1 MRQPLLVGLC
11 ALLGLIIHTSSAYI
25 HPFREH
31 RRYKRQLVDGLNQ
44 QIDLN
49 ITVPYIFS
57 ARLYPYGETKG
68 DLLIRGRR
76 EVYKLANPF
85 HYLGQVYDTIYIHS
99 SGVVSFSPNALKP
112 SALPVGEP
120 VLATYWMNTEGA
132 AVFYRETDDVNIVN
146 LAHNEVNI
154 QYRYGSKFRVK
165 SVVIITWEGGR
176 PENSDS
182 EGNLFQLA
190 LIIGDSMTF
199 AHFVYSKLNSNDNAV
214 AGFASLNSSYSL
226 PDSATHDAMLL
237 SEKSDIGIP
246 GEWLF
251 RVDEPQVYL
260 CGAGF
265 KGLECIDSC
274 APSQW
279 FNDCS
284 RSCHCD
290 GGDPCDQETGR
301 CPNGRCSPGWKGAP
315 ICDQDEDECERD
327 DVCPSAQPD
336 CLNTPGSYLCICFEY
351 DEQNKRCKGSKVPGS
366 SEEKIPVKVVPVQ
379 PSFAKTATTT
389 RASAVRNRFH
399 SSTVLFTTTAAVRST
414 TTQPLTTTTQTSTA
428 STTTPW
434 TSASTTTI
442 APPTPKVTEFKP
454 LKPKPS
460 IPICPPCDVHATC
473 RNGKCECHSG
483 WKSYQ
488 NICVDVNE
496 CAESGVCGEHSE
508 CVNRPGTY
516 DCICEKGYRFENGE
530 CVDINECTASSICGD
545 GFGVECVNR
554 PGSYECRCKDGFDG
568 DPKRGCSDI
577 NECEVGTQHCGTHAK
592 CINTIG
598 GYECECL
605 PGFERITEGAGCTDI
620 DECFLSMCH
629 PAASCSNLVGSF
641 SCSCPDGFVGDGM
654 HCHETILYPI
664 ANDSIV
670 VPRKADAVATI
681 DLPSP
686 VFVFGKAYHTVYLS
700 SNGVLSFERPL
711 PGLIER
717 AEALRE
723 AAVFALHV
731 QYDYVR
737 EGLVA
742 YTYINETDSS
752 AYSLLSRSS
761 IGVQNNFRLS
771 DFRTKTLHLFTF
783 DRMRQAGSENLN
795 SFQIVLAQS
804 DDATMLTLIYEKTQ
818 SKGPMTGIASPASPF
833 HVLPNDL
840 LSSHSN
846 VGQPGKWMFRID
858 GPIGTCPSGTE
869 HPPLCDKDCPV
880 GRYGFGCLGSCHC
893 AAGFPCDTATG
904 VCANGCAAGWTGQNC
919 DQDVDEC
926 AAGLVRCAQ
935 NAECVNNIGGYEC
948 RCRKG
953 YSGDGK
959 QCAAVERCYSRFGR
973 SCSSSGFCQEFP
985 DGPRCVCARG
995 YRGDG
1000 FFCTLQRPIHSSV
1013 EDITMLLRNEHN
1025 QDEVDSDVGEH
1036 PFVMTDWQAP
1046 VRTSPRPATNRARPL
1061 LETATTPKP
1070 ISNNLEKVTQ
1080 KDSQE
1085 DVAEATTLLF
1095 LIGPAVLC
1103 AIWVILVIVVIAV
1116 CCRNKHSQRRT
1127 SSSKTGVWSAPT
1139 RNTNITAV
1147 PSNVIS
1153 SQLPSRIRP
1162 FESY

>member
-1 MRQPLLVGLC
+1 MRRPLLVGLC
-11 ALLGLIIHTSSAYI
+11 ALQFFVLVRSRAG
-25 HPFREH
+25 FRYGEH
-31 RRYKRQLVDGLNQ
+31 RRYKRQLGSGDILNQ

-57 ARLYPYGETKG
+57 ARLYPYGESKG
-68 DLLIRGRR
+68 DLLISGDTEPYR
-76 EVYKLANPF
+76 LANPF
-85 HYLGQVYDTIYIHS
+85 HYLGQVYDTIFIHS
-99 SGVVSFSPNALKP
+99 SGVVTFTPNAP
-112 SALPVGEP
+112 SPAALPVAEP
-120 VLATYWMNTEGA
+120 VLAVYWMETEGA
-132 AVFYRETDDVNIVN
+132 RVFYRETDDANIVN

-176 PENSDS
+176 PRDSDAD
-182 EGNLFQLA
+182 GNVFQLA

-199 AHFVYSKLNSNDNAV
+199 AHLVYSKLNSNDNAV
-214 AGFASLNSSYSL
+214 AGFSTLNTSYSL
-226 PDSATHDAMLL
+226 PDSATHDALLL

-251 RVDEPQVYL
+251 RVDESQVYL

-284 RSCHCD
+284 RNCHCD

-315 ICDQDEDECERD
+315 ICDEDEDECELD

-351 DEQNKRCKGSKVPGS
+351 DEENKRCKGSKS
-366 SEEKIPVKVVPVQ
+366 AQHLEEKIPVQIVPVQ
-379 PSFAKTATTT
+379 PSFGRTTAVTKPP
-389 RASAVRNRFH
+389 AVRNRFV
-399 SSTVLFTTTAAVRST
+399 STTQRTTTTTVTTTRQPTTRST
-414 TTQPLTTTTQTSTA
+414 TTTSTTTTTSERPVTV
-428 STTTPW
+428 
-434 TSASTTTI
+434 
-442 APPTPKVTEFKP
+442 KVAEFKP
-454 LKPKPS
+454 AKVKPS
-460 IPICPPCDVHATC
+460 TPICPPCDIHATC
-473 RNGKCECHSG
+473 RDGKCECHAG
-483 WKSYQ
+483 WKPYKNICIDIDECAESSVCGTHSECINRPGSYDCTCDKGYRFVEGG
-488 NICVDVNE
+488 CVDVNE
-496 CAESGVCGEHSE
+496 CRESDVCSNLH
-508 CVNRPGTY
+508 
-516 DCICEKGYRFENGE
+516 
-530 CVDINECTASSICGD
+530 
-545 GFGVECVNR
+545 GVECLNR
-554 PGSYECRCKDGFDG
+554 PGSYECICKDGFEG

-577 NECEVGTQHCGTHAK
+577 DECAQGIQHCGPHAK
-592 CINTIG
+592 CINTVG

-605 PGFERITEGAGCTDI
+605 PGFERIAEGAGCTDV

-629 PAASCSNLVGSF
+629 PAARCANLVGSF

-654 HCHETILYPI
+654 QCHETILYPI

-670 VPRKADAVATI
+670 VPRKMDAIATI

-700 SNGVLSFERPL
+700 SNGVLSFNRPL

-717 AEALRE
+717 AESLRE
-723 AAVFALHV
+723 AAIFALHV

-742 YTYINETDSS
+742 YTYINESDSS

-771 DFRTKTLHLFTF
+771 NFRTKTLHLFTF

-804 DDATMLTLIYEKTQ
+804 DEATMLTLIYEKTQ
-818 SKGPMTGIASPASPF
+818 SKGPMTGIASPSVF
-833 HVLPNDL
+833 HALPNEM

-858 GPIGTCPSGTE
+858 DVIGACPAGAQG
-869 HPPLCDKDCPV
+869 PPLCNKECPA
-880 GRYGFGCLGSCHC
+880 GRYGFSCQSSCHC
-893 AAGFPCDTATG
+893 AAGFPCDTSSG
-904 VCANGCAAGWTGQNC
+904 VCANGCAAGWAGQNC
-919 DQDVDEC
+919 DQDIDEC
-926 AAGLVRCAQ
+926 STGMVLCGQ
-935 NAECVNNIGGYEC
+935 NAECHNTIGGYEC

-953 YSGDGK
+953 FSGDGK
-959 QCAAVERCYSRFGR
+959 ECSPVERCYSRFGR
-973 SCSSSGFCQEFP
+973 SCSSNGFCEERH

-995 YRGDG
+995 FRGDG
-1000 FFCTLQRPIHSSV
+1000 FTCTAQSPIHSSV
-1013 EDITMLLRNEHN
+1013 EDITHLLKNEESSN
-1025 QDEVDSDVGEH
+1025 DSDASDVGEN
-1036 PFVMTDWQAP
+1036 PFVMTSWQGPAGP
-1046 VRTSPRPATNRARPL
+1046 ARTSPLPTTSRPRSVLFAPSSTK
-1061 LETATTPKP
+1061 PK
-1070 ISNNLEKVTQ
+1070 IEVKDGTSKEK
-1080 KDSQE
+1080 QE
-1085 DVAEATTLLF
+1085 ESADATTLLF

-1116 CCRNKHSQRRT
+1116 CCRNKHGQRTRT
-1127 SSSKTGVWSAPT
+1127 NVKQFEGVWNPPGRGA
-1139 RNTNITAV
+1139 ICA
-1147 PSNVIS
+1147 PSNVAS
-1153 SQLPSRIRP
+1153 HYAARIRP
-1162 FESY
+1162 FDAY